1 MREERHPPGA
11 PGPLMLREEEDA
23 FRSRWMNI
31 QTGFVDEPRRAVK
44 EADALVAET
53 MGRLSEMF
61 TGERSKL
68 EGQWSREES
77 VSTENLRLVLQRYR
91 SFFDRLLGMT
101 PSTNGPERPRIEPP
115 REKERER
122 VREPEP
128 VREHERARER
138 EN

>member
-1 MREERHPPGA
+1 MKDDTHA
-11 PGPLMLREEEDA
+11 PLMQREDNEA
-23 FRSRWMNI
+23 FRNRWMAI

-53 MGRLSEMF
+53 MRRMSDMF
-61 TGERSKL
+61 TSERSKL
-68 EGQWSREES
+68 EGQWSREEP

-101 PSTNGPERPRIEPP
+101 PLDAPARPRQEPQ
-115 REKERER
+115 RDTERER

-128 VREHERARER
+128 VRERERAPGRDR
-138 EN
+138 DA

>member
-1 MREERHPPGA
+1 MKDEAHA
-11 PGPLMLREEEDA
+11 PLMHHEDTEA
-23 FRSRWMNI
+23 FRNRWMAI

-53 MGRLSEMF
+53 MKRLSDMF
-61 TGERSKL
+61 TSERSKL
-68 EGQWSREES
+68 EMQWSREEP

-101 PSTNGPERPRIEPP
+101 PMERERPRQEPQ
-115 REKERER
+115 RDTERER

-128 VREHERARER
+128 ARER
-138 EN
+138 ERAPERER

>member
-11 PGPLMLREEEDA
+11 PAPLMLREEEEA
-23 FRSRWMNI
+23 FRSRWMTI

-53 MGRLSEMF
+53 MSRLSEMF
-61 TGERSKL
+61 TSERSKL
-68 EGQWSREES
+68 EGQWSREEQ
-77 VSTENLRLVLQRYR
+77 VSTETLRLVLQRYR

-101 PSTNGPERPRIEPP
+101 PTMDRPREN
-115 REKERER
+115 ER

-128 VREHERARER
+128 PRER
-138 EN
+138 QRIRESEN